1 MIKEIVTYP
10 DERIKI
16 TSADVRK
23 FDEELFALIDNM
35 KETMSLRGIDALS
48 AIQIAVP
55 ATVVVI
61 HRDDGSFLELI
72 NPRIIHTDGTVPSVE
87 ETLYLPGIP
96 ATLKRYDR
104 IKLIYQDRS
113 GAQKSMEAEGEL
125 SIRIQRKIDYT
136 FGGTI
141 LDKLEKKEQKRVE
154 KEARKRWG
162 QPESGSCP
170 SVFYRDYFT
179 AAIRYLLIALA
190 ATLLV
195 PFFTD
200 SPDVLE
206 NVYFFDMWAT
216 AVLLLL
222 ITGYFFYAQHEA
234 RASRSCTSCQS
245 GNIIGTSAV
254 ALLKTVILYTAS
266 YLWINPS

>member
-23 FDEELFALIDNM
+23 FDDELFALIDNM
-35 KETMSLRGIDALS
+35 KETMSLRGIDALA

-61 HRDDGSFLELI
+61 HRTDGSFLELI
-72 NPRIIHTDGTVPSVE
+72 NPRIIHTTGTVPSVE
-87 ETLYLPGIP
+87 ETLYLPSIS
-96 ATLKRYDR
+96 ATVNRYDK

-154 KEARKRWG
+154 KEAQRRWG
-162 QPESGSCP
+162 QPTGERCSP
-170 SVFYRDYFT
+170 VFYRDYFT
-179 AAIRYLLIALA
+179 SAIKYLLLLVA
-190 ATLLV
+190 ATLFV

-200 SPDVLE
+200 SSDVLE
-206 NVYFFDMWAT
+206 HV
-216 AVLLLL
+216 
-222 ITGYFFYAQHEA
+222 
-234 RASRSCTSCQS
+234 
-245 GNIIGTSAV
+245 
-254 ALLKTVILYTAS
+254 
-266 YLWINPS
+266 